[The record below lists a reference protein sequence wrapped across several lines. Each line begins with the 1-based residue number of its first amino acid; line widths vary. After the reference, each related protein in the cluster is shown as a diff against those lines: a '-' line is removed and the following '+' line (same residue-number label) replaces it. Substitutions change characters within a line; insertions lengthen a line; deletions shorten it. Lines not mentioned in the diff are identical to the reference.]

1 MVVFVSVLINVALL
15 LIPPAVG
22 FFAFRRFLMS
32 RTANALIYA
41 CATVGAAVAA
51 LSVATKI
58 TDLGTA
64 SPSAA
69 LPAFACLL
77 GWIFVRERFGWR
89 PHFRYDR
96 AVTPM
101 FQHARR

>member
-1 MVVFVSVLINVALL
+1 MVVFVSVLINIALL

-22 FFAFRRFLMS
+22 FFAFRRFLIS
-32 RTANALIYA
+32 RSANALIYA
-41 CATVGAAVAA
+41 CVTVGAAVAA
-51 LSVATKI
+51 LLVAAKVTEM
-58 TDLGTA
+58 GTA

-77 GWIFVRERFGWR
+77 AWVFVRERFGWR

-96 AVTPM
+96 AVMPM